1 MQWNLRTIL
10 ISAVVSVSTSGCC
23 SVPFLRACSD
33 VPTIRGQNEDSDSP
47 ETRQKNV
54 PPLPFN
60 PTASPSEEQNI
71 YLPLTLRDSIEAALA
86 DSSVVRVLDGRVN
99 VAAIMP
105 TDVLIAEQRISVE
118 QGRFQPRLAA
128 SFDGSRIDQPQN
140 AFFGPGIPA
149 NTSRH
154 TASAMARVTQPLTTG
169 GTISV
174 GLEPPLAYLYLPD
187 GVRSGKLNPVYTMNY
202 VINVTQP
209 VLKGAGQG
217 VKLAPIQ
224 IAQTQA
230 NQTRWQLEEILNSQI
245 RSVTEGYWRL
255 YAAHVELEAVKAIL
269 PLAEESV
276 RIEEL
281 RRQAD
286 RSILADVARAKFQF
300 DGFRRTESVLQGN
313 LRKSVLQLR
322 QLIGGEPNVQ
332 PLFLPSE
339 KPSEDPPPE
348 DLPLLVQV
356 AMDNNPN
363 LNELRER
370 LKEKR
375 IALRVADNQ
384 VLPALDLRS
393 EYRMNGLAQ
402 RLDTS
407 FRQAAS
413 SDYTDWT
420 LGLVMDV
427 PIGNKTALSQRQIA
441 ELDMARVHIRLN
453 AQELNV
459 AFQITELIS
468 DLRVQWQRLEI
479 SKRQAAETQEWLRVS
494 KLRYSDPDGSNI
506 GQDWLLLALT
516 DLQSAMRASVDSV
529 SQVGEALAEYN
540 TLLARLQQTQGISV
554 YQWRQQAP
562 RETFGGSVGGHAGF
576 VYQDY
581 RANPEQVLQT
591 FSASRDSTREVDIPP
606 LSHGPQAPAN
616 GKLGGHVFLQESA
629 PVNSRSSDDSSTGA
643 SSEQ

>member
-1 MQWNLRTIL
+1 
-10 ISAVVSVSTSGCC
+10 
-23 SVPFLRACSD
+23 
-33 VPTIRGQNEDSDSP
+33 
-47 ETRQKNV
+47 
-54 PPLPFN
+54 
-60 PTASPSEEQNI
+60 
-71 YLPLTLRDSIEAALA
+71 
-86 DSSVVRVLDGRVN
+86 
-99 VAAIMP
+99 
-105 TDVLIAEQRISVE
+105 
-118 QGRFQPRLAA
+118 
-128 SFDGSRIDQPQN
+128 
-140 AFFGPGIPA
+140 
-149 NTSRH
+149 
-154 TASAMARVTQPLTTG
+154 
-169 GTISV
+169 
-174 GLEPPLAYLYLPD
+174 
-187 GVRSGKLNPVYTMNY
+187 
-202 VINVTQP
+202 
-209 VLKGAGQG
+209 
-217 VKLAPIQ
+217 
-224 IAQTQA
+224 
-230 NQTRWQLEEILNSQI
+230 
-245 RSVTEGYWRL
+245 
-255 YAAHVELEAVKAIL
+255 
-269 PLAEESV
+269 
-276 RIEEL
+276 
-281 RRQAD
+281 
-286 RSILADVARAKFQF
+286 
-300 DGFRRTESVLQGN
+300 
-313 LRKSVLQLR
+313 
-322 QLIGGEPNVQ
+322 
-332 PLFLPSE
+332 
-339 KPSEDPPPE
+339 
-348 DLPLLVQV
+348 
-356 AMDNNPN
+356 
-363 LNELRER
+363 
-370 LKEKR
+370 
-375 IALRVADNQ
+375 
-384 VLPALDLRS
+384 
-393 EYRMNGLAQ
+393 MNGLAQ